1 MRKRRLSGI
10 WGLAFVVIFVP
21 GVSIADDPAP
31 KVDFSY
37 AFGTPH
43 RLTVALPDSSN
54 KTLLDAFTGKLEMSW
69 TYENLLY
76 YSFKSY
82 LYPKTDWKVVIQPLV
97 EGHAFAQSTWER
109 SGGFLPILRNR
120 YQDNDTAV
128 VLEVAGGETAAIT
141 RITLANTGS
150 QERSITLH
158 CEVPGGWT
166 GYNPAWVDKD
176 AAGDHLLAGWKWLA
190 DQVVI
195 LGVGADSYPVT
206 GSTVLNMKWELKPG
220 EHRQAWMIRPY
231 KNEEADVDVLR
242 RKDWGAE
249 FDRAG
254 KQWTDL
260 INQASRVQIPDPG
273 VRNAFYA
280 CLADLF
286 IMREPIANGYIA
298 TVPGTE
304 VYRAAPN
311 PIETAITAVAL
322 DQVGLHHLAELGYR
336 VNLDIQDPNGD
347 WTESKY
353 WSHLIWGTS
362 GFKAWAVMEHYR
374 LSSDTA
380 FLERRYPQMLAS
392 SRWQEIQRI
401 RTRTIGPDGQRPL
414 TYGLMPR
421 GMGDAGLMDGDDMY
435 GVFYAWNIWAVYAD
449 KLALEAARILNKTE
463 DTPELEGI
471 YSRAKDDLLASL
483 RRGAITESDGTRWI
497 SAVPGRATGSR
508 YGVLNALFPTALL
521 GPTDPLVEGTLNYI
535 ERNVSPGGIPI
546 HTGWMKD
553 GMWVAITLD
562 NFAEAHL
569 ARDEGDVA
577 SKLLY
582 ATLNHGTPLY
592 TWCEERGQEPGTQK
606 TSGDRQHLWTPVAVV
621 RFLRD
626 ALVMEQDDQL
636 HLARGIDRSWL
647 NSGKPV
653 GVDNASTH
661 FGPLSYHFSLD
672 QTRSK
677 LTGEIDFP
685 QGASLHKAILHCR
698 LAQNLRVTAVNRDSL
713 AHVSNNGT
721 TLEWDS
727 PRGMIRFEAQV
738 KGR

>member
-1 MRKRRLSGI
+1 MRKRQLSGFC
-10 WGLAFVVIFVP
+10 GLALLVFFVSA
-21 GVSIADDPAP
+21 VSMANDVAP

-54 KTLLDAFTGKLEMSW
+54 KTLLDASAGKLEMSW
-69 TYENLLY
+69 TYENLIY

-82 LYPKTDWKVVIQPLV
+82 LYPKTDWKVVIQPLI
-97 EGHAFAQSTWER
+97 EGHPFARSTWER
-109 SGGFLPILRNR
+109 SGGFLPILRNT
-120 YQDNDTAV
+120 YQDSDATV
-128 VLEVAGGETAAIT
+128 VLEVAGGDTAAVTSI
-141 RITLANTGS
+141 ILANTS
-150 QERSITLH
+150 SHKQNITLR
-158 CEVPGGWT
+158 CEVPGAWT
-166 GYNPAWVDKD
+166 GYNPAWVDRE
-176 AAGDHLLAGWKWLA
+176 AAADHLLAGWKWRA
-190 DQVVI
+190 DQVVV
-195 LGVGADSYPVT
+195 LGMGADSYPLT
-206 GSTVLNMKWELKPG
+206 ESTVLNMKWELKPG
-220 EHRQAWMIRPY
+220 ERRQAWMVRPY
-231 KNEEADVDVLR
+231 KNEEADVELLR
-242 RKDWGAE
+242 RRDWGLELEHARKE
-249 FDRAG
+249 WLDLIDRA
-254 KQWTDL
+254 
-260 INQASRVQIPDPG
+260 SHVHIPDVG
-273 VRNAFYA
+273 VGNAFYA

-286 IMREPIANGYIA
+286 IMREPVAGGYIA

-322 DQVGLHHLAELGYR
+322 DQIGLHYLAELGYR
-336 VNLDIQDPNGD
+336 INLDIQDPNGD
-347 WTESKY
+347 WTEPKY

-362 GFKAWAVMEHYR
+362 GFKAWAVMEHYQ
-374 LSSDTA
+374 LSGDTA

-392 SRWQEIQRI
+392 SRWQEKQRSH
-401 RTRTIGPDGQRPL
+401 TRVAGTDSQRPL

-449 KLALEAARILNKTE
+449 KLALDAARILNKTN
-463 DTPELEGI
+463 DTQELDGI

-497 SAVPGRATGSR
+497 SAVPGKATGSR
-508 YGVLNALFPTALL
+508 YGVLNALVPTALL
-521 GPTDPLVEGTLNYI
+521 APSDPLVGGTLSYI
-535 ERNVSPGGIPI
+535 ERNLSPGGIPI

-647 NSGKPV
+647 SSGKAV
-653 GVDNASTH
+653 GIDNAPTH
-661 FGPLSYHFSLD
+661 FGLVSYQFSLD
-672 QTRSK
+672 QANSEI
-677 LTGEIDFP
+677 TGEINFP
-685 QGASLHKAILHCR
+685 QNASLHKAILHCR
-698 LAQNLRVTAVNRDSL
+698 LPQDLKVTAVNRDSH
-713 AHVSNNGT
+713 AYVSSNGT

-727 PRGMIRFEAQV
+727 PRGLIRFEAQV
-738 KGR
+738 KER